1 MMGVSYVEQYLSVSQ
16 LTRYIARKFD
26 KDPYL
31 DRIYLKGEISN
42 YNARRR
48 GSNEYFNIKDEGAI
62 ISAVLFAG
70 VARSLKFD
78 LEEGMSV
85 LIEGRV
91 QVYQRGG
98 NYQIIVQNIH
108 PDGVGNLYLAYEQ
121 TKEKLMKEGLF
132 APELKRAIP
141 KYPKRIGVITSPSGA
156 VIQDIMTTIKRRYPI
171 AEIVLFPTVVQGE
184 QSANSIVNSLRLASE
199 KGNLDTLIIGRGGG
213 SFEDLFSFNEEIVV
227 RAISEMTIPI
237 ISSVGHETDNTLT
250 DFVADLRAPTP
261 TAAAEL
267 AVPLL
272 TDEILKLDAYSQR
285 LIRSFQGKLIDLSGN
300 LNKITHS
307 VIFRQPKRL
316 YDGYLQNVDQLESRL
331 LNEIDKELR
340 QNRQTLELLNQRLES
355 VPILSKIREKEQ
367 TTIYVT
373 QKLQAS
379 MINLIKDKQNKVNQN
394 IQALD
399 HLSPLK
405 ILTRGYAVLEKDEAV
420 IKSTNAVQVG
430 DTVQVRMADGT
441 LETVVKDIT
450 IKEEK

>member
-1 MMGVSYVEQYLSVSQ
+1 M
-16 LTRYIARKFD
+16 
-26 KDPYL
+26 
-31 DRIYLKGEISN
+31 IYQG
-42 YNARRR
+42 
-48 GSNEYFNIKDEGAI
+48 
-62 ISAVLFAG
+62 
-70 VARSLKFD
+70 
-78 LEEGMSV
+78 
-85 LIEGRV
+85 
-91 QVYQRGG
+91 
-98 NYQIIVQNIH
+98 
-108 PDGVGNLYLAYEQ
+108 
-121 TKEKLMKEGLF
+121 
-132 APELKRAIP
+132 
-141 KYPKRIGVITSPSGA
+141 TS
-156 VIQDIMTTIKRRYPI
+156 I
-171 AEIVLFPTVVQGE
+171 
-184 QSANSIVNSLRLASE
+184 
-199 KGNLDTLIIGRGGG
+199 
-213 SFEDLFSFNEEIVV
+213 
-227 RAISEMTIPI
+227 
-237 ISSVGHETDNTLT
+237 
-250 DFVADLRAPTP
+250 
-261 TAAAEL
+261 
-267 AVPLL
+267 
-272 TDEILKLDAYSQR
+272 
-285 LIRSFQGKLIDLSGN
+285 
-300 LNKITHS
+300 ITHS

-340 QNRQTLELLNQRLES
+340 QNRQTVELLNQRLES

>member
-1 MMGVSYVEQYLSVSQ
+1 MGVSYVEQYLSVSQ

-132 APELKRAIP
+132 SPELKRAIP

-261 TAAAEL
+261 TGAAEM
-267 AVPLL
+267 AVPNLKDIDAMLKQYEIRL
-272 TDEILKLDAYSQR
+272 TKSVNNKITNYQNL
-285 LIRSFQGKLIDLSGN
+285 
-300 LNKITHS
+300 LNKIKDS
-307 VIFRQPKRL
+307 YVLRNPLAIYEVKFQLISNFMESLSNSINNKIKVLENELRL
-316 YDGYLQNVDQLESRL
+316 NVSKLQL
-331 LNEIDKELR
+331 LNPLNI
-340 QNRQTLELLNQRLES
+340 LEKGYS
-355 VPILSKIREKEQ
+355 VVSLDHKI
-367 TTIYVT
+367 
-373 QKLQAS
+373 
-379 MINLIKDKQNKVNQN
+379 IKDYNDLKSDDEVTIKLFKGKFKAKV
-394 IQALD
+394 
-399 HLSPLK
+399 
-405 ILTRGYAVLEKDEAV
+405 TEK
-420 IKSTNAVQVG
+420 
-430 DTVQVRMADGT
+430 
-441 LETVVKDIT
+441 
-450 IKEEK
+450 IKEEKNGKK